1 MGDGVRRE
9 WFNVVADE
17 LLQPDCGLFL
27 SKDGGRTL
35 QPNPHSQLAAGAD
48 HLSHFCLLGRVTGLA
63 VYHKEPLPAHWSSAF
78 IKAVCGFSVTLED
91 VESVDPELYGKRLAY
106 LRDGGYA
113 SRDGIELAD
122 LGLVFTDDSNAEEY
136 SAAGA
141 AIELKPGGAE
151 VEVTE
156 ENKAEYLQ
164 LFAEHR
170 LVGAIRPQVCHANW
184 STDVCS
190 CLGLCLMASRS
201 PNRPP

>member
-9 WFNVVADE
+9 WFNVVAGE

-78 IKAVCGFSVTLED
+78 IKAVCGFPVTLED
-91 VESVDPELYGKRLAY
+91 VESVDPDLYEQKIAFI
-106 LRDGGYA
+106 RDGVYA
-113 SRDGIELAD
+113 SRDGMELAD
-122 LGLVFTDDSNAEEY
+122 LDLVFVDEDNNEEY
-136 SAAGA
+136 SVATT
-141 AIELKPGGAE
+141 ELKPGGAE
-151 VEVTE
+151 IGVTE
-156 ENKAEYLQ
+156 ANKAEYLQ

-170 LVGAIRPQVCHANW
+170 LVGAIRPQVCLPATPTGPQLSVHA
-184 STDVCS
+184 SGGVF
-190 CLGLCLMASRS
+190 
-201 PNRPP
+201 

>member
-48 HLSHFCLLGRVTGLA
+48 HLVHFCLLGRVTGLA

-78 IKAVCGFSVTLED
+78 IKAVCGFPVTLED
-91 VESVDPELYGKRLAY
+91 VESVDPELYEKRLAY
-106 LRDGGYA
+106 LRDGVYA
-113 SRDGIELAD
+113 SRDGMELAD

-170 LVGAIRPQVCHANW
+170 LVGAIQPQVC
-184 STDVCS
+184 
-190 CLGLCLMASRS
+190 LS
-201 PNRPP
+201 PA